1 MKKVTIFF
9 GKCKNEQLFF
19 CIPTKRKPPDFRDK
33 NQAVLVC
40 AYFIDFPVLIQKE
53 INDYDNSLCQLAY
66 DAVEEYRH
74 LFGRL
79 AVLAIQPF
87 AYHRISAL
95 IEEKAQLVPFFL
107 RKGFGNRHIK
117 LLPNSGQVEQ
127 LG

>member
-1 MKKVTIFF
+1 MCVFYGFSRFDLKK
-9 GKCKNEQLFF
+9 
-19 CIPTKRKPPDFRDK
+19 
-33 NQAVLVC
+33 
-40 AYFIDFPVLIQKE
+40 

-74 LFGRL
+74 LFRRL

-117 LLPNSGQVEQ
+117 LFPNSGQIEQ

>member
-1 MKKVTIFF
+1 MCVFYGFSSFDLKK
-9 GKCKNEQLFF
+9 
-19 CIPTKRKPPDFRDK
+19 
-33 NQAVLVC
+33 
-40 AYFIDFPVLIQKE
+40 

-74 LFGRL
+74 PFRRL

-107 RKGFGNRHIK
+107 RKGFGNRHIE